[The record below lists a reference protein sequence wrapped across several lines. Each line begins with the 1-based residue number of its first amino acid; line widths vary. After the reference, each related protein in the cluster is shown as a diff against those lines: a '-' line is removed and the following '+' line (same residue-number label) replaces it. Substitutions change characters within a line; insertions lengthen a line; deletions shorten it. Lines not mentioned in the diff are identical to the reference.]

1 MKNHHKHNH
10 SKSLLRAITTVITVP
25 LIVISLS
32 GFVTLNGHKLIG
44 GVQNRKYWLD
54 GSVNSS
60 LESKI
65 YSAKWLWGNASPKI
79 SLNKSTVKSE
89 SQILLY
95 ESSTIIERDICG
107 IAFPTDSNL
116 VNVDYMARDWNKG
129 KILLADEVKT
139 NGSPCINGL
148 GIVTHEFGHI
158 FGLDHS
164 DQIVAIMREDVFH
177 VSFFGPKQDDI
188 DGINEIYN

>member
-1 MKNHHKHNH
+1 M
-10 SKSLLRAITTVITVP
+10 
-25 LIVISLS
+25 
-32 GFVTLNGHKLIG
+32 
-44 GVQNRKYWLD
+44 
-54 GSVNSS
+54 
-60 LESKI
+60 
-65 YSAKWLWGNASPKI
+65 
-79 SLNKSTVKSE
+79 
-89 SQILLY
+89 
-95 ESSTIIERDICG
+95 
-107 IAFPTDSNL
+107 
-116 VNVDYMARDWNKG
+116 VNVDYTARDWNKG

-164 DQIVAIMREDVFH
+164 DQSVSIMREDVFH